1 MELTNDSNIQH
12 GNMFQ
17 SRDEPRSQNQDL
29 QEGDGD
35 ENSTDGEVVKRKL
48 IDVKKLVP
56 EVTNEL
62 LKNCNIVRDKSIGS
76 KHLYSRTGKIAGAK
90 DGVNFVNEPF
100 MRQNQAKSSSNL
112 R

>member
-1 MELTNDSNIQH
+1 MTNDSNNLH

-17 SRDEPRSQNQDL
+17 SRDGPRSRNQDL
-29 QEGDGD
+29 QECDED
-35 ENSTDGEVVKRKL
+35 EENSTDGEVVKRKL
-48 IDVKKLVP
+48 INVKKLVP

-62 LKNCNIVRDKSIGS
+62 LKNCNIVRDKSICS

-90 DGVNFVNEPF
+90 NGVNFVNEPF